1 MGTVAYN
8 TFERLLNNFCRESL
22 EIKSL
27 GGVNPYFIILK
38 LGKGKFEQLE
48 AEILS
53 LCQQRIV
60 NEHLVADSEA
70 PEIQK
75 YDKFIPYPLLR
86 QAFATDYLNMEE
98 VRRQIAL
105 W

>member
-1 MGTVAYN
+1 MGTIAYN
-8 TFERLLNNFCRESL
+8 TLERLLNNFCRESL
-22 EIKSL
+22 EIKSI
-27 GGVNPYFIILK
+27 GGNNPYFITLK

-53 LCQQRIV
+53 LCEQRII
-60 NEHLVADSEA
+60 NEHLVADAEA

-75 YDKFIPYPLLR
+75 YDKFIPFPLLR
-86 QAFATDYLNMEE
+86 KAFAADYLNMEE
-98 VRRQIAL
+98 VRQQVAL